1 MLKSP
6 MADVVGRVANRQ
18 HFGVGS
24 GVAGELAFVVAGS
37 DNNAVANDDCAN
49 GDVVVPKR
57 K

>member
-6 MADVVGRVANRQ
+6 VADVLGRVANRQ

-24 GVAGELAFVVAGS
+24 GVAGELAFVVASS
-37 DNNAVANDDCAN
+37 DDDAVANDDCAN

>member
-1 MLKSP
+1 